1 MVRVVECSLEGVK
14 RDGPVVQLAPA
25 GRAAS
30 PCDYLDRLNR
40 TSGPRRQGLKRN
52 PFAGR
57 SRTSGLSL
65 NVFSDDEVQEIHLAT
80 LEVLERTGVWVEL
93 DEALDIF
100 SDGGCTVDR
109 QSRIVRIP
117 PHIVEEAI
125 ASAPPSVMLC
135 GRDPANDIIVGANR
149 VGFSNFGEGI
159 KVIDPNTGELR
170 ASTKQDMAD
179 IARLADALPNV
190 DVFEMAVV
198 SGDQP
203 PETFSLHNHEAAIVS
218 QTKPISGGAHDG
230 RAVRI
235 TVEMLAAIQGSADA
249 VRERPM
255 MVMGTCPVSP
265 LKLVKEFCE
274 IVIECARAGLPSTV
288 LTMAMAGGSA
298 PVTLAGTLVT
308 HNSEVLA
315 GIVLTQLTERGS
327 KVLYGSSTTAMDL
340 RLVAASVGSPECA
353 LISAGAAQL
362 ARQYRL
368 PSYIAGA

>member
-1 MVRVVECSLEGVK
+1 M
-14 RDGPVVQLAPA
+14 
-25 GRAAS
+25 
-30 PCDYLDRLNR
+30 
-40 TSGPRRQGLKRN
+40 KRN

-57 SRTSGLSL
+57 TRSSGLSL
-65 NVFSDDEVQEIHLAT
+65 NVFTDDEVQDIHLAT
-80 LEVLERTGVWVEL
+80 LEVLERTGIWVEL
-93 DEALDIF
+93 KEALDIY
-100 SDGGCTVDR
+100 SDGGCVVDR
-109 QSRIVRIP
+109 ESSMVRIP

-125 ASAPPSVMLC
+125 ASAPPTVVLC
-135 GRDPANDIIVGANR
+135 GRDPKNDIVVGAGR

-159 KVIDPNTGELR
+159 KVIDPTTGELR
-170 ASTKQDMAD
+170 PSTKHDLGE
-179 IARLADALPNV
+179 IARLVDALPEV

-203 PETFSLHNHEAAIVS
+203 PETFSLHNHEAAIVN
-218 QTKPISGGAHDG
+218 QTKPISGGAQDG
-230 RAVRI
+230 RAVHK
-235 TVEMLAAIQGSADA
+235 TVEMLAAVQGSADA

-265 LKLVKEFCE
+265 LKLVKDFCE
-274 IVIECARAGLPSTV
+274 IIIESARVGLPSCV
-288 LTMAMAGGSA
+288 LSMAMAGGSS

-308 HNSEVLA
+308 HNAEVLA
-315 GIVLTQLTERGS
+315 GIVLGQLTERGS

>member
-1 MVRVVECSLEGVK
+1 M
-14 RDGPVVQLAPA
+14 
-25 GRAAS
+25 
-30 PCDYLDRLNR
+30 
-40 TSGPRRQGLKRN
+40 KRN

-57 SRTSGLSL
+57 TRSSGLSL
-65 NVFSDDEVQEIHLAT
+65 NVFTDDEVQDIHLAT
-80 LEVLERTGVWVEL
+80 LEVLERTGIWVEL
-93 DEALDIF
+93 KEALDIY
-100 SDGGCTVDR
+100 SDGGCVVDR
-109 QSRIVRIP
+109 ESSMVRIP

-125 ASAPPSVMLC
+125 ASAPPTVVLC
-135 GRDPANDIIVGANR
+135 GRDPKNDIVVGAGR

-159 KVIDPNTGELR
+159 KVIDPTTGELR
-170 ASTKQDMAD
+170 ASTKHDLGE
-179 IARLADALPNV
+179 IARLVDALPEV

-203 PETFSLHNHEAAIVS
+203 PETFSLHNHEAAIVN
-218 QTKPISGGAHDG
+218 QTKPISGGAQDG
-230 RAVRI
+230 RAVHK
-235 TVEMLAAIQGSADA
+235 TVEMLAAVQGSADA

-265 LKLVKEFCE
+265 LKLVKDFCE
-274 IVIECARAGLPSTV
+274 IIIESARVGLPSCV
-288 LTMAMAGGSA
+288 LSMAMAGGSS

-308 HNSEVLA
+308 HNAEVLA
-315 GIVLTQLTERGS
+315 GIMLGQLTERGS

>member
-1 MVRVVECSLEGVK
+1 
-14 RDGPVVQLAPA
+14 
-25 GRAAS
+25 
-30 PCDYLDRLNR
+30 
-40 TSGPRRQGLKRN
+40 LKRN
-52 PFAGR
+52 AFAGR
-57 SRTSGLSL
+57 TRTCGLSL
-65 NVFSDDEVQEIHLAT
+65 NVFTEGEVQDIHLAT

-93 DEALDIF
+93 EEALDIF
-100 SDGGCTVDR
+100 ADGGCRVDHEA
-109 QSRIVRIP
+109 RIVRIP
-117 PHIVEEAI
+117 PHVVEEAI
-125 ASAPPSVMLC
+125 ASAPPSVVLC
-135 GRDPANDIIVGANR
+135 GRDPKNDIVVGAGR

-159 KVIDPNTGELR
+159 KVVDPETGELR
-170 ASTKQDMAD
+170 ASTKQDLCD
-179 IARLADALPNV
+179 IARLVDALPEV

-203 PETFSLHNHEAAIVS
+203 PESFSLHNHEAAIVS
-218 QTKPISGGAHDG
+218 QTKPISGGAQDG
-230 RAVRI
+230 RAVHT
-235 TVEMLAAIQGSADA
+235 TVEMLAAVQGGPDA

-265 LKLVKEFCE
+265 LKLVRDFCE
-274 IVIECARAGLPSTV
+274 IVIESARVGLPSCV
-288 LTMAMAGGSA
+288 LSMAMAGGSS

-308 HNSEVLA
+308 HNAEVLA
-315 GIVLTQLTERGS
+315 GIVLAQLTERGS

>member
-1 MVRVVECSLEGVK
+1 MG
-14 RDGPVVQLAPA
+14 GA
-25 GRAAS
+25 
-30 PCDYLDRLNR
+30 
-40 TSGPRRQGLKRN
+40 GLKRN
-52 PFAGR
+52 AYAGR
-57 SRTSGLSL
+57 SRGVGLSVD
-65 NVFSDDEVQEIHLAT
+65 VFTDDEIEEIHLAT

-93 DEALDIF
+93 EEALDIY
-100 SDGGCTVDR
+100 SDGGCAVDR
-109 QSRIVRIP
+109 ATRTVRIP
-117 PHIVEEAI
+117 PHVVEEAI
-125 ASAPPSVMLC
+125 ASAPPSVVLC
-135 GRDPANDIIVGANR
+135 GRDPKNDIVVGSGR

-159 KVIDPNTGELR
+159 KVVDLETGELR
-170 ASTKQDMAD
+170 PSTKQDLCE
-179 IARLADALPNV
+179 IARLVDALPEV

-203 PETFSLHNHEAAIVS
+203 PETFSLHNHEAAIVN
-218 QTKPISGGAHDG
+218 QTKPISGGAQDG
-230 RAVRI
+230 RAVHA
-235 TVEMLAAIQGSADA
+235 TVEMLAAVQGGKDA

-265 LKLVKEFCE
+265 LKLVKDFCE
-274 IVIECARAGLPSTV
+274 IIIETARVGLPSCV
-288 LTMAMAGGSA
+288 LSMAMAGGSS

-308 HNSEVLA
+308 HNAEVLA
-315 GIVLTQLTERGS
+315 GLVLAQLTERGS

>member
-1 MVRVVECSLEGVK
+1 
-14 RDGPVVQLAPA
+14 
-25 GRAAS
+25 
-30 PCDYLDRLNR
+30 
-40 TSGPRRQGLKRN
+40 LKRN
-52 PFAGR
+52 AFAGR
-57 SRTSGLSL
+57 TRTCGLSL
-65 NVFSDDEVQEIHLAT
+65 NVFTQDEVQDIHLAT

-93 DEALDIF
+93 EEALDIF
-100 SDGGCTVDR
+100 ADGGCRVDR
-109 QSRIVRIP
+109 ETRTVRIP
-117 PHIVEEAI
+117 PHVVEDAI
-125 ASAPPSVMLC
+125 ASAPPSVVLC
-135 GRDPANDIIVGANR
+135 GRDPKNDIVVGAGR

-159 KVIDPNTGELR
+159 KVVDPATGELR
-170 ASTKQDMAD
+170 ASTKQDLCD
-179 IARLADALPNV
+179 IARLVDALPEV

-203 PETFSLHNHEAAIVS
+203 PESFSLHNHEAAIVS
-218 QTKPISGGAHDG
+218 QTKPISGGAQDG
-230 RAVRI
+230 RAVHT
-235 TVEMLAAIQGSADA
+235 TVEMLAAVQGGPDA

-265 LKLVKEFCE
+265 LKLVKDFCE
-274 IVIECARAGLPSTV
+274 IVIESARVGLPSCV
-288 LTMAMAGGSA
+288 LSMAMAGGSS

-308 HNSEVLA
+308 HNAEVLA
-315 GIVLTQLTERGS
+315 GIVLAQLTERGS